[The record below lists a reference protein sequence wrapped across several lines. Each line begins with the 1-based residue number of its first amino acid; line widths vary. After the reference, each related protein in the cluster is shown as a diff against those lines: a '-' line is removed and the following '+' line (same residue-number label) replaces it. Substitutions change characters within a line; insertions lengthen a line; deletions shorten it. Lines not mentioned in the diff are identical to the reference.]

1 MIPLL
6 STLKFH
12 IKSFKKNKLY
22 LPYMVVSDSVTAF
35 VVLYA
40 VTCDVN
46 GLFVSKS
53 KI

>member
-1 MIPLL
+1 MILL
-6 STLKFH
+6 LKKFH

-35 VVLYA
+35 VVLYV

-53 KI
+53 KM